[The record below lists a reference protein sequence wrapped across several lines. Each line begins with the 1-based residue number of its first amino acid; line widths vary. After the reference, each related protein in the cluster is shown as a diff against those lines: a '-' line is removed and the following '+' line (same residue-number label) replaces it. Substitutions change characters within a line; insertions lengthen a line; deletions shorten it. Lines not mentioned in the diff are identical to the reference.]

1 MDKNTGKTMGYASI
15 ILGAITF
22 GIQIM
27 GGLCCGWIGWPLGIA
42 AVICGILAI
51 VNGEKTLG
59 SIGIILSVIGIV
71 LQILALGAG
80 MTGLMQGAQ
89 QSGY

>member
-1 MDKNTGKTMGYASI
+1 MDNNTGKTMGYASV

-27 GGLCCGWIGWPLGIA
+27 GGLCCGWVGWPLGIA

-51 VNGEKTLG
+51 VNGEKALG
-59 SIGIILSVIGIV
+59 AIGIILSVIGIV

-80 MTGLMQGAQ
+80 TAGLMQGAQ